1 MLGDHFD
8 GPFHRCFVEESTGVD
23 VSMLESTPPLL
34 LRRSMQSTRRA
45 RQSLATRSRSCC
57 KSPASR
63 SQVTRNPSPTRIPI
77 DLQRVGNASPDGQ
90 NRPSGDQ
97 KSSRNRPGGS
107 QERPRAPK
115 SPPRAP
121 KSGPRAPQERPK
133 SLPRAAKS
141 APGAPKSAPRAA
153 QERPETPQTAL
164 GAPF

>member
-8 GPFHRCFVEESTGVD
+8 RPFHRCFVEESTAVD
-23 VSMLESTPPLL
+23 RSMLESTPPPL

-57 KSPASR
+57 KSRASR
-63 SQVTRNPSPTRIPI
+63 SQVNRNPSPTRIPI

-133 SLPRAAKS
+133 SLPRAARGRPS
-141 APGAPKSAPRAA
+141 DPQNTSQRAP
-153 QERPETPQTAL
+153 ERHCGPL
-164 GAPF
+164 

>member
-8 GPFHRCFVEESTGVD
+8 RPFHRCFVEESTGVD
-23 VSMLESTPPLL
+23 GSMLESTPPSL
-34 LRRSMQSTRRA
+34 LRRSMQSARRA

-63 SQVTRNPSPTRIPI
+63 SQVNRNPSPTRIPI

-115 SPPRAP
+115 SLPRAP

-133 SLPRAAKS
+133 ETQRPDKS
-141 APGAPKSAPRAA
+141 PGRRLLHGSAHC
-153 QERPETPQTAL
+153 
-164 GAPF
+164 

>member
-8 GPFHRCFVEESTGVD
+8 RPFHRCFVEESTGVD
-23 VSMLESTPPLL
+23 GSMLESTPPPL

-115 SPPRAP
+115 STPRAP

-141 APGAPKSAPRAA
+141 APRAPKSAPRAA
-153 QERPETPQTAL
+153 QERPETPQTTL